1 LVGKIGFGLAH
12 LLLTVNDTVAEVDDL
27 LNSLVANYYYYYN
40 VSQKRYDVRCFRHLL
55 KTYSFARY

>member
-1 LVGKIGFGLAH
+1 MVGKIGFGLAH

-27 LNSLVANYYYYYN
+27 LNSLVANYYYYN